1 MGVSKTRGTPKW
13 MVYNGNPIKMDD
25 LGVPLFL
32 ETPMYKLLVRT
43 HITKQLQNAWPP
55 RWAHLG
61 IWNTSSYWV
70 WAYPPWSW
78 HSPWKWM
85 LGRLFSFSEGLF
97 SWAML
102 LLGKVSINK
111 YSCRTHLG
119 RCPFPFP
126 LFLVGGHDQEEA
138 WSHLPSGEATW
149 PHVVRFQPGE
159 ENPYGF
165 HWISM
170 DFFKRINFLFDQE
183 ATNLRDFHNCQ
194 MSSNCVL
201 QMIII
206 CIMWYR
212 ICNII

>member
-1 MGVSKTRGTPKW
+1 MWVFPKIGVPQNGWCIMETLLKW
-13 MVYNGNPIKMDD
+13 MIWGHPYFWKHPCTNCW
-25 LGVPLFL
+25 
-32 ETPMYKLLVRT
+32 YVRT
-43 HITKQLQNAWPP
+43 SQKNWLQNAWPP

-102 LLGKVSINK
+102 LLGNVSINK

-149 PHVVRFQPGE
+149 PHVVRFQSGE

-170 DFFKRINFLFDQE
+170 DFFKRINPSCSIRRQQIWGISTNVKCLQTVYYNFL
-183 ATNLRDFHNCQ
+183 
-194 MSSNCVL
+194 
-201 QMIII
+201 
-206 CIMWYR
+206 
-212 ICNII
+212 